1 MATPFLI
8 VPRFDS
14 SASMEAVRPVRR
26 RGPARV
32 GQHACRRA
40 RNRDSYASFTA
51 CGIRPS
57 FVIPLAR
64 LVVAIL
70 VLWCWGV
77 ETGGNVGSVS
87 RLAAL
92 AAFGCMVVLGPA
104 FAQTNSKT
112 TTTEQPTGQK
122 ESRTT
127 TVDPSKTTD
136 SAATSNPRTGQSS
149 SSTTTQ
155 HNDGTR
161 LRLLR
166 PRSSEV

>member
-1 MATPFLI
+1 L
-8 VPRFDS
+8 S
-14 SASMEAVRPVRR
+14 
-26 RGPARV
+26 
-32 GQHACRRA
+32 
-40 RNRDSYASFTA
+40 
-51 CGIRPS
+51 PS

-70 VLWCWGV
+70 MLWRCGV
-77 ETGGNVGSVS
+77 ETGGNMKSIS

-92 AAFGCMVVLGPA
+92 AALGCMVVLGPA

-136 SAATSNPRTGQSS
+136 SAATSNPQTGQSS

-155 HNDGTR
+155 HNDGTKTTT
-161 LRLLR
+161 
-166 PRSSEV
+166 SSTQKQ